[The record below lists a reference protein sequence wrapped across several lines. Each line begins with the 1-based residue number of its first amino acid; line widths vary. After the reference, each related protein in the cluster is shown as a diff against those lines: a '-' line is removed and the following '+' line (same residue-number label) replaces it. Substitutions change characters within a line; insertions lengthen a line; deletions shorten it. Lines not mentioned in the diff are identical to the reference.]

1 MGFVTGLAEGLVAGL
16 GAGVAGGAGVAA
28 EVAVSAEG
36 RSFRGAVES
45 TGASCKSRFR
55 LSADATSRR
64 SLRPQAATEISV
76 SAASIV
82 LDIGT
87 SSWL

>member
-1 MGFVTGLAEGLVAGL
+1 LAAGL

-28 EVAVSAEG
+28 ELAVSAEG

-82 LDIGT
+82 LDIDT